1 MLHRKNIIITA
12 LLFLTF
18 SFSLSAAEAGTGF
31 SLFFPESFYHNQGG
45 TISVENGLSTS
56 IGLGK
61 IVSIPIGFSYNKI
74 QGFMV
79 EGSTITSTKPW
90 FMGDSFMGYVMVMA
104 TLPLGFLF
112 LEAYGGGGINWNATL
127 TPFRGN
133 IADDLASS
141 GEYAVITELT
151 YKNSLGYGW
160 LGGSSIGITIKK
172 INIKVDFLYRDLKSA
187 LDMRASYDTG
197 SSAGSYTAKTLT
209 AADAR
214 LVIRGFTVGLSGSF
228 SF

>member
-1 MLHRKNIIITA
+1 MVVP
-12 LLFLTF
+12 FLEE
-18 SFSLSAAEAGTGF
+18 SAENERLKYSAACCGTGF

-45 TISVENGLSTS
+45 TISVENGFSTS

-61 IVSIPIGFSYNKI
+61 IVSIPIGFGYNKI

-79 EGSTITSTKPW
+79 EGSTETSTKPW
-90 FMGDSFMGYVMVMA
+90 FMSDSFMGYIMVK
-104 TLPLGFLF
+104 
-112 LEAYGGGGINWNATL
+112 ATL
-127 TPFRGN
+127 TPFRRN

-141 GEYAVITELT
+141 GEYAVITNLS
-151 YKNSLGYGW
+151 YKNSPGYGW

-187 LDMRASYDTG
+187 LDMSASYDTG
-197 SSAGSYTAKTLT
+197 PSAGSYTAKTLT
-209 AADAR
+209 AADAK
-214 LVIRGFTVGLSGSF
+214 LAIRGFTVGLSGSF